1 MFELFL
7 FQLIDVRSHDNFFK
21 DKDSHRQTRR
31 RRQSVIYDSKDIS
44 KSKYIANALEKAILS
59 NQYKKGELLPS
70 QKELGEQFNASSRSM
85 REAFKSL
92 EAKGL
97 IEVSQG
103 RRAVV
108 KNNNLDQFVESLSMT
123 MFSGAE
129 PDKKLLTDLIQVH
142 ITLEV
147 SASRELSRKNERTII
162 GRALI
167 NYVDKMDRIISMIE
181 ANSGNNADLEKS
193 FKNIEFDFNSVIVN
207 SNDNMVFKSI
217 YTNLSPQLHN
227 IMDSLNDSTSEKKKK
242 AREYRYLAEAITNG
256 QTDLAVALTLVLTNA
271 LNTSFQK
278 VYFNEKGNK

>member
-1 MFELFL
+1 M
-7 FQLIDVRSHDNFFK
+7 
-21 DKDSHRQTRR
+21 
-31 RRQSVIYDSKDIS
+31 IYDSKDMS

-123 MFSGAE
+123 MFSGAV

-167 NYVDKMDRIISMIE
+167 NYVDKMDRIIAMIE
-181 ANSGNNADLEKS
+181 ANTGNNADLEKS
-193 FKNIEFDFNSVIVN
+193 FKSIEFDFNSVIIN
-207 SNDNMVFKSI
+207 SNDNMVIKSS
-217 YTNLSPQLHN
+217 YTSLSPQLHT
-227 IMDSLNDSTSEKKKK
+227 IMESLNDATSEKKKK